1 LFGSKWPLK
10 EMVVAFGDKPCVLD
24 PAEHARTAQLLT
36 FTCALSDLANIEKYQ
51 ERLQHLQ
58 FR

>member
-1 LFGSKWPLK
+1 
-10 EMVVAFGDKPCVLD
+10 
-24 PAEHARTAQLLT
+24 LT